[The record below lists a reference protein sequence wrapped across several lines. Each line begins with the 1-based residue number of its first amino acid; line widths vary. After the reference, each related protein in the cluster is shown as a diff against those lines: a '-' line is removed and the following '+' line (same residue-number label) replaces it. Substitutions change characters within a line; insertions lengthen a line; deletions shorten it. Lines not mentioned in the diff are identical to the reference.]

1 MHKIL
6 SVLNKH
12 ISLVKAIIALFR
24 VKNTHTHTN
33 TWGGMFIISA
43 DLDARVSGI
52 HCRKESMAKAVANA
66 AIPEQHNIP
75 ASYPHFNRHVSLC
88 YRNHHEAQNE
98 PKI

>member
-1 MHKIL
+1 M
-6 SVLNKH
+6 V
-12 ISLVKAIIALFR
+12 V
-24 VKNTHTHTN
+24 
-33 TWGGMFIISA
+33 ISA

-52 HCRKESMAKAVANA
+52 YCRRESMAKAIVNA

-75 ASYPHFNRHVSLC
+75 AYDPSFNRHVSLY